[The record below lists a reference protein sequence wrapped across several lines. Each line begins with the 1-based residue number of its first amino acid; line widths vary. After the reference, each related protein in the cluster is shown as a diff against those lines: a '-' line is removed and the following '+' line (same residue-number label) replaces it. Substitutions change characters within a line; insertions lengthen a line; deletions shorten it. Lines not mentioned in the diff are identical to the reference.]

1 MILACDVG
9 GTSTRVA
16 LFEPVSDRAIML
28 GSETVRSAQYP
39 SLESI
44 VAEFRSRHPDPL
56 TAACFG
62 VAGPVSDGQCI
73 TTNLPWQINLKQL
86 QATLAHSRVGLINDL
101 VANAWG
107 IDWLTANDVVSLH
120 AGQPEPTGNRAVIS
134 PGTGLGEAGMICVD
148 GRYRPFA
155 SEGGHAEF
163 GPRSETQFDLARYLE
178 RRFGRTSYEHVL
190 SGPGLVN
197 IYTFL
202 RNSARGDEP
211 EWFAQELKRTDPA
224 ARIADAALNDE
235 LPMHLP
241 GRNQRHDYGPAPRR
255 ASAVRDFYEEAYWS
269 DLNKWMATF
278 EPHVEYQFQRPDE
291 VSEVVVIPRRP
302 KLTQLQDEAV
312 LEALRLLGVDPLRLP
327 RSASGFAGI
336 RKQVSER
343 VSMTP
348 STFKRTWQRLR
359 SAGLIQYSEA

>member
-16 LFEPVSDRAIML
+16 LFEPVADRAVMV

-39 SLESI
+39 SLAAI
-44 VAEFRSRHPDPL
+44 VEAFRSRHPDAL

-62 VAGPVSDGQCI
+62 VAGPVSEGRCL
-73 TTNLPWQINLKQL
+73 TTNLPWHVEVRQL
-86 QATLAHSRVGLINDL
+86 QTVLGASRVTLINDL

-120 AGQPEPTGNRAVIS
+120 AGQPDATGNRAVIS

-163 GPRSETQFDLARYLE
+163 GPRSDTQFDLARYLE
-178 RRFGRTSYEHVL
+178 RRFGRVSYENVL

-202 RNSARGDEP
+202 RNSARADEP
-211 EWFAQELKRTDPA
+211 EWFAEALKQTDPA
-224 ARIADAALNDE
+224 ARISEAALNDE
-235 LPMHLP
+235 LPICVDAMRIFLKIFGAEAGNLSLKLMATGGIWLGGGIVPKIMPLIVSTPYFMEGFTAKGKLSHIVEKIP
-241 GRNQRHDYGPAPRR
+241 IMAIRNQQTA
-255 ASAVRDFYEEAYWS
+255 
-269 DLNKWMATF
+269 
-278 EPHVEYQFQRPDE
+278 
-291 VSEVVVIPRRP
+291 
-302 KLTQLQDEAV
+302 
-312 LEALRLLGVDPLRLP
+312 LLGAAR
-327 RSASGFAGI
+327 FAIHDG
-336 RKQVSER
+336 Q
-343 VSMTP
+343 P
-348 STFKRTWQRLR
+348 
-359 SAGLIQYSEA
+359 

>member
-16 LFEPVSDRAIML
+16 LFEPVADRAVMV
-28 GSETVRSAQYP
+28 GSETVRSSQYP
-39 SLESI
+39 SLGAI
-44 VAEFRSRHPDPL
+44 VEEFRPRHPDVL

-62 VAGPVSDGQCI
+62 VAGPVSEGQCI
-73 TTNLPWQINLKQL
+73 TTNLPWRVEVAQL
-86 QATLAHSRVGLINDL
+86 QSVLGSDRVNLINDL

-107 IDWLTANDVVSLH
+107 IDWLTANDVVPLH
-120 AGQPEPTGNRAVIS
+120 AGQPDATGNRAVIS

-224 ARIADAALNDE
+224 ARIADAALNEE
-235 LPMHLP
+235 LPICVDAMRIFLKIFGAEAGNLALKLMATGGIWLGGGIVPKILP
-241 GRNQRHDYGPAPRR
+241 LIVGTPYFLEGFSAKGKLSHIVEKIPIIAIRNQQTA
-255 ASAVRDFYEEAYWS
+255 
-269 DLNKWMATF
+269 
-278 EPHVEYQFQRPDE
+278 
-291 VSEVVVIPRRP
+291 
-302 KLTQLQDEAV
+302 
-312 LEALRLLGVDPLRLP
+312 LLGAARYAIHDGKP
-327 RSASGFAGI
+327 
-336 RKQVSER
+336 
-343 VSMTP
+343 
-348 STFKRTWQRLR
+348 
-359 SAGLIQYSEA
+359 